1 MAITVGSGVQ
11 VSGAP
16 AGGTGYVVTPSL
28 ACSTDDLV
36 LVGLMYGN
44 RGTDSWVQIFDSGGN
59 TWTQAGSTVLW
70 NSGQCRSKLYY
81 ATIAS
86 GASLTFTSEYSVVG
100 IAVTMFALRV
110 SGITT
115 TTPLD
120 LVDQQE
126 QAHNQTTDYVS
137 PTTGTT
143 AQDSELLVGLCFI
156 ATDFAITITAN
167 NSFTNQVSEV
177 DGTANWCGALSTRI
191 VSSASTY
198 QGSWTASGATTISGA
213 AHIATFKD
221 ADAGGGGAS
230 TAEEGAASKIGSGSI
245 VQPSMGGFAS

>member
-1 MAITVGSGVQ
+1 MAITVGSGVK

-28 ACSTDDLV
+28 SCSTNDLV

-44 RGTDSWVQIFDSGGN
+44 RGTESWVNLFDSGGN

-70 NSGQCRSKLYY
+70 NTSQARSRLYY
-81 ATIAS
+81 STITT
-86 GASLTFTSEYSVVG
+86 GGSLTFTSEYNVTG

-110 SGITT
+110 AGIAT

-126 QAHNQTTDYVS
+126 QAHDQNTNYVS

-143 AQDSELLVGLCFI
+143 AQASELLVGLCFI
-156 ATDFAITITAN
+156 ATDFDISIAAN
-167 NSFTNQVSEV
+167 NSFTNQVTELT
-177 DGTANWCGALSTRI
+177 GTANWCGALSTRI
-191 VSSASTY
+191 VSSTGTY
-198 QGSWTASGATTISGA
+198 QGSWTASGNTTISGA

-221 ADAGGGGAS
+221 ADAGGGSNVGKFR
-230 TAEEGAASKIGSGSI
+230 GL
-245 VQPSMGGFAS
+245 MGVG